1 MAGDRAGEG
10 NRTLTASLE
19 GWGSTIEL
27 RPRLI
32 NADWNARSLSAATV
46 QIRSVSRG
54 RQASFRCQVGW
65 PVSNFP
71 VGEAGFEPAKAEP
84 PDLQSGPFG
93 HSGIPPCNL
102 SDWSRLC
109 RNAVARF
116 VRAVA
121 LKQQTRQKWQTGVSR
136 SLLTKRG
143 QTSWPLSVASRG
155 HITVSDLI
163 NDVFSDLDYR

>member
-54 RQASFRCQVGW
+54 RHRFAARLVACQQLSSGGSRIRTCEGRATRFTVWPIWPLWNSPVQLIGLVPSLPECGCQIRQGYRPEAADTSKMADRSLSESPHQTGSDQLA
-65 PVSNFP
+65 PVSR
-71 VGEAGFEPAKAEP
+71 
-84 PDLQSGPFG
+84 QSRT
-93 HSGIPPCNL
+93 HH
-102 SDWSRLC
+102 
-109 RNAVARF
+109 
-116 VRAVA
+116 
-121 LKQQTRQKWQTGVSR
+121 RQ
-136 SLLTKRG
+136 
-143 QTSWPLSVASRG
+143 
-155 HITVSDLI
+155 
-163 NDVFSDLDYR
+163 